1 MASAYTFQLVG
12 PIPLVKEIPLI
23 KRLILSL
30 SIVVGVAGLEA
41 TSVNPASGLLATEAS
56 LPRDTRTES
65 LAPLQAR
72 PKVVNESTEATR
84 LILTGSYSFGERS
97 EAVKSLQRLVGAYV
111 DGLYGWETFGLHRTK
126 LIQLGLPTT
135 TLPKVPAV
143 KKTSSGPRYPSDKKL
158 RCPKFEAKLE
168 EYGLPVDVFS
178 YIAYRESRCNPKAV
192 NAIWDKNG
200 KIKWTLNKDGSFDS
214 GLLQINSS
222 WIRTV
227 RQVCKVDTGSW
238 TKDLQILLDLDCNL
252 KMARWIMKNTSG
264 KLQNWRI
271 YGGN

>member
-12 PIPLVKEIPLI
+12 PIPLVKENPLV
-23 KRLILSL
+23 KRLIISL
-30 SIVVGVAGLEA
+30 SIMASVVSLEA
-41 TSVNPASGLLATEAS
+41 MTTLPASGLPAVEAS
-56 LPRDTRTES
+56 LPRDVIS
-65 LAPLQAR
+65 QAIDSPQAPA
-72 PKVVNESTEATR
+72 VVNETTEMQR
-84 LILTGSYSFGERS
+84 LILTGMYAFGERS
-97 EAVKSLQRLVGAYV
+97 EAVKSLQRLVGAHI
-111 DGLYGWETFGLHRTK
+111 DGLYGWETYGLHKKRLTE
-126 LIQLGLPTT
+126 LGLSLDS
-135 TLPKVPAV
+135 LPKAPKVA
-143 KKTSSGPRYPSDKKL
+143 KSSSGPRYPSDKKL
-158 RCPKFEAKLE
+158 RCPKFEAKLQ

-222 WIRTV
+222 WVRTV

-238 TKDLQILLDLDCNL
+238 SQDLKALLDLDCNL
-252 KMARWIMKNTSG
+252 KMGRWIMKNTSG
-264 KLQNWRI
+264 KLHNWRI

>member
-12 PIPLVKEIPLI
+12 PIHLVKENPLI

-30 SIVVGVAGLEA
+30 TILAGVAGLEA
-41 TSVNPASGLLATEAS
+41 TSSHPANGLMATEAS
-56 LPRDTRTES
+56 LPRDVIPQA
-65 LAPLQAR
+65 LKPLQA
-72 PKVVNESTEATR
+72 PPVVNETTEIER
-84 LILTGSYSFGERS
+84 LILTGSYRFGERS
-97 EAVKSLQRLVGAYV
+97 EAVKSLQQLVGAHV
-111 DGLYGWETFGLHRTK
+111 DGLYGWETYGLHKKRLTEK
-126 LIQLGLPTT
+126 GLPLTV
-135 TLPKVPAV
+135 LPSV
-143 KKTSSGPRYPSDKKL
+143 KGVQKASTGPRYPSDKKL
-158 RCPKFEAKLE
+158 RCPKFEAKFE

-222 WIRTV
+222 WVRTV

-238 TKDLQILLDLDCNL
+238 ANDLKILLDLDCNL

>member
-12 PIPLVKEIPLI
+12 PIHLVKENPLI

-30 SIVVGVAGLEA
+30 TILASVVSLEA
-41 TSVNPASGLLATEAS
+41 TSSHPANGLMATEAS
-56 LPRDTRTES
+56 LPRDVVLQS
-65 LAPLQAR
+65 LKPLQA
-72 PKVVNESTEATR
+72 PPAVVNETTEVER
-84 LILTGSYSFGERS
+84 LILTGSYRFGERS
-97 EAVKSLQRLVGAYV
+97 EAVKSLQRIVGAYV
-111 DGLYGWETFGLHRTK
+111 DGVYGWETYGLHKKK
-126 LIQLGLPTT
+126 LASNGLSLT
-135 TLPKVPAV
+135 TLPSMAGV
-143 KKTSSGPRYPSDKKL
+143 KKTSTGPRYPSDKKL
-158 RCPKFEAKLE
+158 RCPKFETKFK

-192 NAIWDKNG
+192 NALWDKNG

-222 WIRTV
+222 WVRTV

-238 TKDLQILLDLDCNL
+238 AKDLKILLDLECNL
-252 KMARWIMKNTSG
+252 KMARWIMRNTSG

-271 YGGN
+271 YGGD